1 MNIADSIQKVVT
13 NASIIGAIVAT
24 IGTILLGYWLR
35 KTDRLKDGAVKTL
48 TTVTMTIAL
57 PLLAFTSF
65 MAPLNQKT
73 LNQGMSVLVWGIL
86 IYIILIVTMPWLYAK
101 YDKDQRD
108 VLGVLTAFGST
119 TFFGMPI
126 VGAVYGAKGIMY
138 SSIFNIGYR
147 IFLYSY
153 AYIKMSGQQLKGEH
167 IKKMFLNPIVIAT
180 FLGLFLWLVQNSA
193 PQVMATITNAKTGA
207 VTHQNVAF
215 YRIDATLPWLN
226 SWFKTLSSL
235 ASPLA
240 WLAIGA
246 NLAQMSFGEA
256 LKNKTAWYYS
266 FNKVII
272 VPVVMIVLVFVTTAA
287 NILPVDHVALA
298 TMVIMMATPVATV
311 AVNYA
316 MAFNRQSLMASNTS
330 LISTI
335 FATVAIPFWIIIV
348 QLLGDMPMF
357 K

>member
-1 MNIADSIQKVVT
+1 MLISSALEKTLT
-13 NASIIGAIVAT
+13 NTSIIAAIVET
-24 IGTILLGYWLR
+24 LGTILLGFWLR
-35 KTDRLKDGAVKTL
+35 KRRTLSLDAVKTL
-48 TTVTMTIAL
+48 TSITMTIAL
-57 PLLAFTSF
+57 PLLAFTAF
-65 MAPLNQKT
+65 LTPLNHQT
-73 LNQGMSVLVWGIL
+73 LVQSMDVLIWGL
-86 IYIILIVTMPWLYAK
+86 IIYVILIVTMPFLYGR

-126 VGAVYGAKGIMY
+126 AGAVYGAKGIMY
-138 SSIFNIGYR
+138 ASVFNIGYR

-153 AYIKMSGQQLKGEH
+153 AYIKMSGEQLRGEH
-167 IKKMFLNPIVIAT
+167 IKKMLVNPIVIAT
-180 FLGLFLWLVQNSA
+180 FLGLILWVSQNWM
-193 PQVMATITNAKTGA
+193 PQISISTAGKTS
-207 VTHQNVAF
+207 QVAF
-215 YRIDATLPWLN
+215 YRLDVTVPWLFA
-226 SWFKTLSSL
+226 WMKLLAGL

-246 NLAQMSFGEA
+246 NLAQMPFRDA
-256 LKNKTAWYYS
+256 IKNHTAWYYS

-272 VPVVMIVLVFVTTAA
+272 VPIIMAAIAILANTTH
-287 NILPVDHVALA
+287 ILPVDQVAMA

-316 MAFNRQSLMASNTS
+316 MAFNHQSLLAANTS

-335 FATVAIPFWIIIV
+335 SATVVLPLWIIIV
-348 QLLGDMPMF
+348 QFLGELPVF

>member
-1 MNIADSIQKVVT
+1 MNIVDSIQKVVT

-48 TTVTMTIAL
+48 TAVTMTVAL
-57 PLLAFTSF
+57 PLLAFNSF
-65 MAPLNQKT
+65 MTPLNQKT
-73 LNQGMSVLVWGIL
+73 LEQGMSVLIWGLL
-86 IYIILIVTMPWLYAK
+86 IYIILIITMPWLYAK
-101 YDKDQRD
+101 YGKDERD
-108 VLGVLTAFGST
+108 VLGVLTSFGST

-126 VGAVYGAKGIMY
+126 VGAVYGAKGVMY
-138 SSIFNIGYR
+138 ASIFNIGYR
-147 IFLYSY
+147 VFLYSY

-167 IKKMFLNPIVIAT
+167 IKKMLLNPIVIAT
-180 FLGLFLWLVQNSA
+180 FLGLFLWLVQNAA
-193 PQVMATITNAKTGA
+193 PQVAVMVTNAKTGQA
-207 VTHQNVAF
+207 SLQHVAF
-215 YRIDATLPWLN
+215 FRLDATMPWLF
-226 SWFKTLSSL
+226 SWFKILASL

-266 FNKVII
+266 FNKVVI
-272 VPVVMIVLVFVTTAA
+272 VPVLMIALIVVTSAMG
-287 NILPVDHVALA
+287 ILPVDNVALA

-335 FATVAIPFWIIIV
+335 FATVAIPVWIIIV
-348 QLLGDMPMF
+348 QLLGDMPLF

>member
-1 MNIADSIQKVVT
+1 MVT

-207 VTHQNVAF
+207 ITHQNVAF

-272 VPVVMIVLVFVTTAA
+272 VPVVMIVLVFVTTAM

>member
-73 LNQGMSVLVWGIL
+73 LNQGMSVLIWGIL
-86 IYIILIVTMPWLYAK
+86 IYIILIITMPLLYVK

-180 FLGLFLWLVQNSA
+180 FLGLILWLCQNAA
-193 PQVMATITNAKTGA
+193 PQVTATVTNATTGKA
-207 VTHQNVAF
+207 VAQHVAF
-215 YRIDATLPWLN
+215 YRLDATLPWLN

-266 FNKVII
+266 FNKVVI
-272 VPVVMIVLVFVTTAA
+272 VPVVMIVLLVVTSAA
-287 NILPVDHVALA
+287 GILPVDHIALA

-348 QLLGDMPMF
+348 QLLGDLSLF

>member
-207 VTHQNVAF
+207 ITHQNVAF

-272 VPVVMIVLVFVTTAA
+272 VPVVMIVLVFVTTAM